1 VIVSA
6 LKPLQSS
13 VYDLIK
19 TFVDGNFKGGTNA
32 FYGVQDLPDAQL
44 LTDFHGDVP
53 QSVKDAVAQG
63 LKDLKSGK
71 AKPPAT
77 VGG

>member
-1 VIVSA
+1 M
-6 LKPLQSS
+6 
-13 VYDLIK
+13 YDLIK
-19 TFVDGNFKGGTNA
+19 TFKDGGFKGNTNA

-53 QSVKDAVAQG
+53 QKVKDAVAQG
-63 LKDLKSGK
+63 LTDLKSGK

-77 VGG
+77 LGG